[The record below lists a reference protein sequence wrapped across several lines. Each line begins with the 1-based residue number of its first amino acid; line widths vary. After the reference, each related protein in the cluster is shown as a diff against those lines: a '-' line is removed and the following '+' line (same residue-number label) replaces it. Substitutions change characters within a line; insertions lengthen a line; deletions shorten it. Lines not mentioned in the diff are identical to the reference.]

1 VLPDAALRRI
11 ADNLAALR
19 LDPLLH
25 LKIAAAVVGP
35 LMREDEKSVLKVAP
49 ISEPDRG
56 GPYKKT
62 AASKRRSGLR
72 PPIAISYKG
81 QTFPS
86 RGAMAKYLAPI
97 LKRSAGTLT
106 DALRQHGDDAE
117 AIVRRYQPET
127 PAAAPAK
134 AYSHDERAARYLREK
149 LERGPVPAD
158 QVDAE
163 VESGRL
169 HKVSVEK
176 AKAELGLVARRISSG
191 KGAVVHLCTTDQA
204 EELEA

>member
-1 VLPDAALRRI
+1 MLPDAALRRI

-19 LDPLLH
+19 LDPVLH

-149 LERGPVPAD
+149 LERGPVPD
-158 QVDAE
+158 GH
-163 VESGRL
+163 ESTCVYESDRL
-169 HKVSVEK
+169 LPARDRPHEPKK
-176 AKAELGLVARRISSG
+176 RGGHGARRLPLGLSRRPKAPTIG
-191 KGAVVHLCTTDQA
+191 RG
-204 EELEA
+204 